1 MKRLVYNR
9 VNEVAQMDF
18 RENFSILIV
27 DDEKSL
33 LENLYNFLKNKGFK
47 DVYTAKN
54 LKEARF
60 KLKNFNIDLIVLD
73 LMLPDG
79 SGFDLLKEVRQNSN
93 VAVIILSA
101 LDGIDDRREGFENKA
116 DDYLV
121 KPFFPDELLWRI
133 DAVLRRSKKIKT
145 FEKLNLGNVIF
156 DKSKGILEKNGKE
169 IPLTATQFKIL
180 EYLSENINMIV
191 SIDRILENIWQDS
204 YGYENTLI
212 THIYRLREKLEDNP
226 KDPKILITI
235 KGLGYKLVKED

>member
-1 MKRLVYNR
+1 
-9 VNEVAQMDF
+9 MDF
-18 RENFSILIV
+18 RGKFSILVV

-33 LENLYNFLKNKGFK
+33 LENLYNFLKSKGFK
-47 DVYTAKN
+47 QVYTAKS
-54 LKEARF
+54 LEESRF
-60 KLKNFNIDLIVLD
+60 KLENFKIDLIVLD

-79 SGFDLLKEVRQNSN
+79 SGFDLLKEVRQTSN

-133 DAVLRRSKKIKT
+133 DAVLRRSKKIKGE
-145 FEKLNLGNVIF
+145 EKINFGNVIF
-156 DKSKGILEKNGKE
+156 DKSKGILEKNGEE
-169 IPLTATQFKIL
+169 IALTAKQFKIL
-180 EYLSENINMIV
+180 DYLSENINRIV
-191 SIDRILENIWQDS
+191 SIDRIIDNVWEDS

-226 KDPKILITI
+226 RDPKILITI

>member
-1 MKRLVYNR
+1 
-9 VNEVAQMDF
+9 MDF
-18 RENFSILIV
+18 RGKFSILVV

-33 LENLYNFLKNKGFK
+33 LENLYNFLKSKGFK
-47 DVYTAKN
+47 KVYTAKS
-54 LKEARF
+54 LEESRF
-60 KLKNFNIDLIVLD
+60 KLENFKIDLIVLD

-79 SGFDLLKEVRQNSN
+79 SGFDLLKEVRQTSN

-133 DAVLRRSKKIKT
+133 DAVLRRSKKIKGE
-145 FEKLNLGNVIF
+145 EKINLGSVIF
-156 DKSKGILEKNGKE
+156 DKSKGILEKNGEE
-169 IPLTATQFKIL
+169 IALTAKQFKIL
-180 EYLSENINMIV
+180 DYLSENINRIV
-191 SIDRILENIWQDS
+191 SIDRIIDNVWEDS

-226 KDPKILITI
+226 RDPKILITI

>member
-1 MKRLVYNR
+1 
-9 VNEVAQMDF
+9 MDF
-18 RENFSILIV
+18 RGKFSILVV

-33 LENLYNFLKNKGFK
+33 LENLYNFLKSKGFK
-47 DVYTAKN
+47 KVYTAKS
-54 LKEARF
+54 LEESRF
-60 KLKNFNIDLIVLD
+60 KLENFEIDLIVLD

-79 SGFDLLKEVRQNSN
+79 SGFDLLKEVRQTSN

-133 DAVLRRSKKIKT
+133 DAVLRRSKKIKGE
-145 FEKLNLGNVIF
+145 EKINLGHVIF
-156 DKSKGILEKNGKE
+156 DKSKGILEKNGEE
-169 IPLTATQFKIL
+169 IALTAKQFRIL
-180 EYLSENINMIV
+180 DYLSENINRIV
-191 SIDRILENIWQDS
+191 SIDRIIDNVWEDS

-226 KDPKILITI
+226 RDPKILITI

>member
-1 MKRLVYNR
+1 
-9 VNEVAQMDF
+9 MDF
-18 RENFSILIV
+18 RGKFSILVV

-33 LENLYNFLKNKGFK
+33 LENLYNFLKSKGFK
-47 DVYTAKN
+47 KVYTAKS
-54 LKEARF
+54 LEESRF
-60 KLKNFNIDLIVLD
+60 KLENFKIDLIVLD

-79 SGFDLLKEVRQNSN
+79 SGFDLLKEVRQTSN

-133 DAVLRRSKKIKT
+133 DAVLRRSKKIKGE
-145 FEKLNLGNVIF
+145 EKINLGNVIF
-156 DKSKGILEKNGKE
+156 DKSKGILEKNGEE
-169 IPLTATQFKIL
+169 IALTAKQFKIL
-180 EYLSENINMIV
+180 DYLSENINRIV
-191 SIDRILENIWQDS
+191 SIDRIIDNVWEDS

-226 KDPKILITI
+226 RDPKILITI

>member
-1 MKRLVYNR
+1 
-9 VNEVAQMDF
+9 MDF
-18 RENFSILIV
+18 RGKFSILVV

-33 LENLYNFLKNKGFK
+33 LENLYNFLKSKGFK
-47 DVYTAKN
+47 KVYTAKN
-54 LKEARF
+54 LEESRF
-60 KLKNFNIDLIVLD
+60 KLENFEIDLIVLD

-79 SGFDLLKEVRQNSN
+79 SGFDLLKEVRQTSN

-133 DAVLRRSKKIKT
+133 DAVLRRSKKIKGE
-145 FEKLNLGNVIF
+145 EKINLGNVIF
-156 DKSKGILEKNGKE
+156 DKSKRILEKNGEE
-169 IPLTATQFKIL
+169 IALTAKQFKIL
-180 EYLSENINMIV
+180 DYLSENINRIV
-191 SIDRILENIWQDS
+191 SIDRIIDNVWEDS

-226 KDPKILITI
+226 RILITI

>member
-1 MKRLVYNR
+1 
-9 VNEVAQMDF
+9 MDF
-18 RENFSILIV
+18 RGKFSILVV

-33 LENLYNFLKNKGFK
+33 LENLYNFLKSKGFK
-47 DVYTAKN
+47 KVYTAKS
-54 LKEARF
+54 LEESRF
-60 KLKNFNIDLIVLD
+60 KLENFEIDLIVLD

-79 SGFDLLKEVRQNSN
+79 SGFDLLKEVRQTSN

-133 DAVLRRSKKIKT
+133 DAVLRRSKKMKGE
-145 FEKLNLGNVIF
+145 EKINLGNVIF
-156 DKSKGILEKNGKE
+156 DKSKGILEKNGEE
-169 IPLTATQFKIL
+169 IALTAKQFKIL
-180 EYLSENINMIV
+180 DYLSENINRIV
-191 SIDRILENIWQDS
+191 SIDRIIDNVWEDS

-226 KDPKILITI
+226 RDPKILITI

>member
-1 MKRLVYNR
+1 
-9 VNEVAQMDF
+9 MDF
-18 RENFSILIV
+18 RSNFSILLV
-27 DDEKSL
+27 DDEKNL

-47 DVYTAKN
+47 KVYTAKN
-54 LKEARF
+54 LKESRF
-60 KLKNFNIDLIVLD
+60 KLENFKIDLIVLD

-79 SGFDLLKEVRQNSN
+79 SGFDLLKEVRQTSN
-93 VAVIILSA
+93 MAVIILSA

-133 DAVLRRSKKIKT
+133 DAVLRRSKKIKSE
-145 FEKLNLGNVIF
+145 EKISLGNVIF
-156 DKSKGILEKNGKE
+156 DKSKGILEKNGEE
-169 IPLTATQFKIL
+169 IALTATQFKIL
-180 EYLSENINMIV
+180 DYLSENINMIV
-191 SIDRILENIWQDS
+191 SIDRILENIWKDS

-226 KDPKILITI
+226 RDPKILVTI

>member
-1 MKRLVYNR
+1 MYNK
-9 VNEVAQMDF
+9 VNEVTEMDF
-18 RENFSILIV
+18 RGKFSILVV

-33 LENLYNFLKNKGFK
+33 LENLYNFLKSKGFK
-47 DVYTAKN
+47 KVYTAKS
-54 LKEARF
+54 LEESRF
-60 KLKNFNIDLIVLD
+60 KLENFKIDLIVLD

-79 SGFDLLKEVRQNSN
+79 SGFDLLKEVRQTSN

-133 DAVLRRSKKIKT
+133 DAVLRRSKKIKGE
-145 FEKLNLGNVIF
+145 EKINLGNVIF
-156 DKSKGILEKNGKE
+156 DKSKGILEKNGEE
-169 IPLTATQFKIL
+169 IALTAKQFKIL
-180 EYLSENINMIV
+180 DYLSENINRIV
-191 SIDRILENIWQDS
+191 SIDRIIDNVWEDS

-226 KDPKILITI
+226 RDPKILITI

>member
-1 MKRLVYNR
+1 
-9 VNEVAQMDF
+9 MDF

-47 DVYTAKN
+47 YVYTAKN

-133 DAVLRRSKKIKT
+133 DAILRRSKKIKT
-145 FEKLNLGNVIF
+145 SEKLNLGNVIF
-156 DKSKGILEKNGKE
+156 DKSKGILEKNGIE

-180 EYLSENINMIV
+180 NYLSENVNMIV

-226 KDPKILITI
+226 RDPKILITI

>member
-1 MKRLVYNR
+1 
-9 VNEVAQMDF
+9 MDI
-18 RENFSILIV
+18 RRDFSILVV

-33 LENLYNFLKNKGFK
+33 LENLYEFLKDKGFK
-47 DVYTAKN
+47 KVYTAKN
-54 LKEARF
+54 LKEANF
-60 KLKNFNIDLIVLD
+60 KIQNFIVDLIVLD

-79 SGFDLLKEVRQNSN
+79 SGFDLLKELRQDSDKP
-93 VAVIILSA
+93 VIILSA

-133 DAVLRRSKKIKT
+133 DAILRRSKQIKNEEKI
-145 FEKLNLGNVIF
+145 NLGAVIF
-156 DKSKGILEKNGKE
+156 DKAKGLLIKNGKE

-180 EYLSENINMIV
+180 TYLADNMNMIV

-226 KDPKILITI
+226 REPKILITI
-235 KGLGYKLVKED
+235 KGLGYKLIGEE